1 MTQINPVN
9 YNLNVSKTDPV
20 TQQTQG
26 HLNLGTTDAKDL
38 MRLLDL
44 CGQND
49 EAGRKYNLSISATA
63 TDNSAG
69 VDVTVATNTTLQA
82 DNAGFLARILSL
94 SGVTGS
100 EMTSDDSCGCEA
112 PEEGAM
118 SMPAMEMPIAMMEQQ
133 AAYDYGHKDYIE
145 DQEEFTITDYN
156 FRGRADLPERLTSA
170 QFGSNALKNE
180 MKESAFDQIKNKYLD
195 FLNEARENDAGYA
208 SPLTANARDE
218 FDKDPLAKEEVVDD
232 GTRSPLSRIERQEL
246 PD

>member
-38 MRLLDL
+38 MRLLAL

-100 EMTSDDSCGCEA
+100 EMASDDSCGCEDTDQTA
-112 PEEGAM
+112 ISVQGRDIPV
-118 SMPAMEMPIAMMEQQ
+118 AMMEQQ